1 MTGLLLPPVRAG
13 PFGRSISLKTS
24 LLNFRGEIRSNVAQ
38 RLVNPRGKHLI
49 SPQPRLVNRVDV
61 INVADLP
68 LCAAFSRAYTGSGG
82 SSLMRSSST
91 ETRVSFLSAATSK
104 HPDEGDC
111 LGWEQRWRQL
121 GGSLFAP
128 RFSRPDRFAA
138 VRSLFYGRV

>member
-91 ETRVSFLSAATSK
+91 ETRVSLLSAATSK
-104 HPDEGDC
+104 HLMPVTAWAGAT
-111 LGWEQRWRQL
+111 LATTRWIAL
-121 GGSLFAP
+121 CP

-138 VRSLFYGRV
+138 ERSLFYGRV